1 MKKQILIVLFIG
13 LLPLFTMAQ
22 LSVNLEYRPRAE
34 ARYGYKMLPDS
45 ASKPLYGFSHRARLN
60 FFYQKDWLKLG
71 FGVQDVRIWGDE
83 NIYSSTGVY
92 GSEAS
97 IDLSEGWVQM
107 EFLKYSSLK
116 IGRQFLV
123 YDDQR
128 FFSTRNW
135 NQSSL
140 YYDAILYNYS
150 KEKLK
155 LDAVVSLNLEK
166 DTLFMNRYTT
176 KKMKTLNLVH
186 ASYEFSS
193 QFKGS
198 AIIIG
203 SGYTKNDKSETIYMR
218 GTYGTFLEYKKEGT
232 SIWGSL
238 YYQNG
243 KNAKGLDVSA
253 YNVNIY
259 GNKKF
264 GKLTT
269 GAGFS
274 LISGDKIESA
284 DTTSAGGTDNL
295 FDLLYG
301 NSHQQYGHLDY
312 FSTIGKGTANGGLLD
327 YYATFEYQMTE
338 KAALLADY
346 HYFTL
351 QQDIIDPR
359 YNPIDIS
366 KTISER
372 SLGSEVDLG
381 FRILFNKMVKLQGG
395 YSFMFQDSTLEII
408 QGKEPGKSEF
418 PSWAWLMLT
427 VNAEIF
433 SSK

>member
-1 MKKQILIVLFIG
+1 MKNQILIVLFTG

-22 LSVNLEYRPRAE
+22 LTMNLEYRPRAE

-71 FGVQDVRIWGDE
+71 FGIQDVRIWGDE

-107 EFLKYSSLK
+107 SFLKYSSIK

-123 YDDQR
+123 YDDR
-128 FFSTRNW
+128 RLISDRNW

-140 YYDAILYNYS
+140 FYDAILYNYA
-150 KEKLK
+150 KEKLSI
-155 LDAVVSLNLEK
+155 DAVVSLNLEK

-176 KKMKTLNLVH
+176 KKMKTLDLVH
-186 ASYEFSS
+186 ATYAFSP
-193 QFKGS
+193 QFKAS
-198 AIIIG
+198 AIVVG
-203 SGYTKNDKSETIYMR
+203 SGYTKDDKSETIYMR
-218 GTYGTFLEYKKEGT
+218 GTYGTFLEYKKEGAT
-232 SIWGSL
+232 VWGSL

-243 KNAKGLDVSA
+243 KNSKGRDVST

-259 GNKKF
+259 GNRKF
-264 GKLTT
+264 GKLTA

-274 LISGDKIESA
+274 LVSGDKIEAA

-312 FSTIGKGTANGGLLD
+312 FSSMGKGTANGGLID
-327 YYATFEYQMTE
+327 YYVTLEYQMTE
-338 KAALLADY
+338 KTALLADY
-346 HYFTL
+346 HHFTL
-351 QQDIIDPR
+351 QQDIVDPR
-359 YNPIDIS
+359 YDPIDIS

-372 SLGSEVDLG
+372 SLGHEFDLG
-381 FRILFNKMVKLQGG
+381 FRIIFNKIVKLQGG
-395 YSFMFQDSTLEII
+395 YSFMFQDSTLETI
-408 QGKEPGKSEF
+408 QYKESGNTEF
-418 PSWAWLMLT
+418 PSWGWLMLT
-427 VNAEIF
+427 VNPEIF
-433 SSK
+433 SMK

>member
-1 MKKQILIVLFIG
+1 MKKQILMIILTG
-13 LLPLFTMAQ
+13 LLPFFTMAQ
-22 LSVNLEYRPRAE
+22 LTMNLEYRPRAE

-45 ASKPLYGFSHRARLN
+45 ATKPNFGFSHRARLSTY
-60 FFYQKDWLKLG
+60 YQNDWLKLG
-71 FGVQDVRIWGDE
+71 FGIQDVRVWGDE
-83 NIYSSTGVY
+83 NLVTNTGVY
-92 GSEAS
+92 GSDAS

-107 EFLKYSSLK
+107 SFLKYSSLK

-140 YYDAILYNYS
+140 FYDAIMYQYS
-150 KEKLK
+150 KEKFK

-166 DTLFMNRYTT
+166 DSLYMNRYSA

-186 ASYEFSS
+186 ASYTFSP
-193 QFKGS
+193 QFTAS

-218 GTYGTFLEYKKEGT
+218 GTYGIFLDYKKQGAVL
-232 SIWGSL
+232 WGSA

-243 KNAKGLDVSA
+243 KNAKGRDVSA
-253 YNVNIY
+253 YNVNVY

-264 GKLTT
+264 GKFTPGL
-269 GAGFS
+269 GFS
-274 LISGDKIESA
+274 FVSGDKTEAA
-284 DTTSAGGTDNL
+284 DTTANPGTDNL

-301 NSHQQYGHLDY
+301 NSHQQYGHLDQ
-312 FSTIGKGTANGGLLD
+312 FSYMPKGTANGGLLD
-327 YYATFEYQMTE
+327 FYLTTEYQLSE
-338 KAALLADY
+338 KTALLADY
-346 HYFTL
+346 HYFML
-351 QQDIIDPR
+351 NQDIIDPR
-359 YNPIDIS
+359 YNNFS
-366 KTISER
+366 KMVTEK
-372 SLGSEVDLG
+372 SLGHEFDLG
-381 FRILFNKMVKLQGG
+381 FRIIFSKVVKLQGG

-408 QGKEPGKSEF
+408 QGKNPGTTEF
-418 PSWAWLMLT
+418 PQWGWLMLT
-427 VNAEIF
+427 VNPEIF

>member
-1 MKKQILIVLFIG
+1 MKKRFVTLLISAF
-13 LLPLFTMAQ
+13 LPFFMMAQ
-22 LSVNLEYRPRAE
+22 LTVNLEYRPRAE
-34 ARYGYKMLPDS
+34 ARFGYKMLPDS
-45 ASKPLYGFSHRARLN
+45 ASKPNFGFSHRARLSA
-60 FFYQKDWLKLG
+60 FYQKEWLKM
-71 FGVQDVRIWGDE
+71 GVGIQDVRVWGDE
-83 NIYSSTGVY
+83 NLVTNTGVY
-92 GSEAS
+92 GSEAC

-107 EFLKYSSLK
+107 SFLKYSSIK

-140 YYDAILYNYS
+140 YYDAILYQFS
-150 KEKLK
+150 KEKFK

-176 KKMKTLNLVH
+176 KKMKTLDLVH
-186 ASYEFSS
+186 AAYAFSP
-193 QFKGS
+193 QFTAS

-218 GTYGTFLEYKKEGT
+218 GTYGVFLDYKKQGAAL
-232 SIWGSL
+232 WGSA

-243 KNAKGLDVSA
+243 KNVNGRDVSA

-264 GKLTT
+264 GKLTV

-274 LISGDKIESA
+274 LISGDKIEPA
-284 DTTSAGGTDNL
+284 DSTSAGGTDNL

-312 FSTIGKGTANGGLLD
+312 FSSMGKGTANGGLLD
-327 YYATFEYQMTE
+327 FYLTTEYQLSE

-346 HYFTL
+346 HYFML
-351 QQDIIDPR
+351 NQDIIDPR
-359 YNPIDIS
+359 YNDFS
-366 KTISER
+366 KVVTER
-372 SLGSEVDLG
+372 SLGHEFDLG
-381 FRILFNKMVKLQGG
+381 FRVNFSKVVKFQGG
-395 YSFMFQDSTLEII
+395 YSFMIQDSTLEII
-408 QGKEPGKSEF
+408 QGKEPGQTEF

-433 SSK
+433 STK